1 MNYSLS
7 DGTKVDVGRWRASG
21 AIATEYPFSVEDV
34 YRVYEALITIK
45 KAKADGKSVILIS
58 DQINDVKSVLN
69 LAAVTG
75 ISPMNIIRGLAE
87 TLQVEL

>member
-7 DGTKVDVGRWRASG
+7 DGTKVDVGRWRASS
-21 AIATEYPFSVEDV
+21 AIATEYPFSAEDV

>member
-1 MNYSLS
+1 MNYVLS
-7 DGTKVDVGRWRASG
+7 DRTKVDVGRWRASY
-21 AIATEYPFSVEDV
+21 AIAVEYPFSAEDV

-45 KAKADGKSVILIS
+45 KEKAEGKSIIMIS

-69 LAAVTG
+69 LAVVTG
-75 ISPMNIIRGLAE
+75 ISPMNIIKGLAE